1 MAVLPQTI
9 TKHLDLFAQGL
20 WVTTQIC
27 VIAFSVAL
35 IFGLVLCLVRLYV
48 PPLRWLAIVVIEFC
62 RNTPIYVQLLWV
74 NYVWPDLFGWP
85 NTFFTAGWTALALQS
100 SGYLAET
107 FRSGFEGISK
117 GHVEAAQS
125 LGMSQTHTVFRIL
138 LPQAFLTMAPSIMNQ
153 FLVAVK
159 SSTLVSVIAVPDL
172 MYQALRLTSIW
183 FEPIEILSFTAFLY
197 IAIIYALSL
206 AFKQYADMLHR
217 RYGISGFQE
226 GQH

>member
-1 MAVLPQTI
+1 MLPPTI
-9 TKHLDLFAQGL
+9 SNNLDLFAQGL
-20 WVTTQIC
+20 WVTTQVC
-27 VIAFSVAL
+27 VIAFGVAL
-35 IFGLVLCLVRLYV
+35 LFGVLLCLVRLYFW
-48 PPLRWLAIVVIEFC
+48 PLRWLAILIIEFC

-85 NTFFTAGWTALALQS
+85 NSFFTAGWTALALQS

-107 FRSGFEGISK
+107 FRSGIEGISK

-125 LGMSQTHTVFRIL
+125 LGMSQTQTIFRIL
-138 LPQAFLTMAPSIMNQ
+138 LPQAILTMAPSIMNQ
-153 FLVAVK
+153 FLIAVK

-197 IAIIYALSL
+197 IAIIFALSQV
-206 AFKQYADMLHR
+206 FKQYADMLNR
-217 RYGISGFQE
+217 RYGVSGFQT
-226 GQH
+226 GPL